1 MLRRA
6 RRQVIVLRDLRN
18 QALLEGYATRI
29 QRTFRL
35 RILLK
40 NSVVSSDKEGFLSGT
55 SVKDVKDVI

>member
-40 NSVVSSDKEGFLSGT
+40 NSVVSSDKEGSLSGT